1 MDNCKEIGTPMSTST
16 NVNQYEFGKPIDITK
31 YQGMTGSL
39 LYLTTSIPDIIFIV
53 CLCARYQ

>member
-1 MDNCKEIGTPMSTST
+1 MSTST
-16 NVNQYEFGKPIDITK
+16 NANQYESGKPIDITK
-31 YQGMTGSL
+31 YQGMIGYL